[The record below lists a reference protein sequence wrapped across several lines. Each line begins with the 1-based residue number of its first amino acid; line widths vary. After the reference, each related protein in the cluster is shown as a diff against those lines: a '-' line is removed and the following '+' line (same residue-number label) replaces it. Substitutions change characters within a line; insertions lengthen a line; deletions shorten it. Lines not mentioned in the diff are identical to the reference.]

1 VQRRRRSRR
10 RWRRRQKKKKLKT
23 WSDTINLLGVFHFL
37 PGT

>member
-10 RWRRRQKKKKLKT
+10 RRRQKKKKLKT